1 MTSRYR
7 DYGRRPG
14 SRTYLSRRD
23 EFGMSEEEKHAAY
36 LRRKA
41 AAESAKKAGVGR
53 PLMPYRPAGPTEW
66 EKAHAAEQAQAQAQ
80 TAAQALAR
88 VVPEPLAPQTADM
101 FADLV
106 DEEEEEAG
114 EAPAP

>member
-1 MTSRYR
+1 MSRFR
-7 DYGRRPG
+7 NYGYARG

-23 EFGMSEEEKHAAY
+23 EYFLTDEEKHAAY
-36 LRRKA
+36 ERRKA

-53 PLMPYRPAGPTEW
+53 PLMPYRPAGPTDW
-66 EKAHAAEQAQAQAQ
+66 EKANAAEEAQAKA
-80 TAAQALAR
+80 AAQALTP
-88 VVPEPLAPQTADM
+88 VVPEQPAPQTADM

-106 DEEEEEAG
+106 DEEEEEVG